1 MITISYNP
9 LKKTLLFHNEKGKV
23 TGGYCGSI
31 AQTRYLDFISY
42 LADKVNYESLLE
54 ISQTI
59 GVWLAMAE
67 NQKHP
72 DYQKRLRTQQYIV
85 NQLTEIENNK

>member
-9 LKKTLLFHNEKGKV
+9 LKKTLLFHDEKGKV

-31 AQTRYLDFISY
+31 AQDRYLDFISY

-54 ISQTI
+54 ISHTL
-59 GVWLAMAE
+59 GAWLSIAD
-67 NQKHP
+67 NQQHS
-72 DYQKRLRTQQYIV
+72 DYQKRLHAQKYIV
-85 NQLTEIENNK
+85 NRLTEIENNK